1 MIELALTIL
10 SGLFL
15 ILVAVVV
22 FAVGLIVL
30 DKAVNYLV
38 DFFHI

>member
-1 MIELALTIL
+1 MINLALTIL

-30 DKAVNYLV
+30 EKAVTYLV

>member
-1 MIELALTIL
+1 MINLALTIL

-15 ILVAVVV
+15 IAVAVVV

-30 DKAVNYLV
+30 EKAVAYLV
-38 DFFHI
+38 DFLHI